1 MIETFQKSKKN
12 IQLYSQMFKSIFGFE
27 LKRYYGSN
35 ALEMMMGFDIIK
47 FEDDLASKDS
57 EYNAE
62 ECSYKNK
69 NVSLKDYIKIK
80 FVEEANSL
88 ITTLSD

>member
-1 MIETFQKSKKN
+1 MIESFQKSRKN
-12 IQLYSQMFKSIFGFE
+12 IQLYSQTFRSIFGFE
-27 LKRYYGSN
+27 LKRYYGNN

-69 NVSLKDYIKIK
+69 NVSLEDYIKIK
-80 FVEEANSL
+80 FGEEANSL